1 MPMPDLDKDQQSEV
15 EKKSL
20 KDGDS
25 LISTLTGETENS
37 IESIRKKSEAV
48 PNLDKGTSPS
58 KNLKPEEN
66 TSDSPSIP
74 LIEAPMKVAANP
86 ASATVVLGKDSVGTA
101 VEHKVSTQGSP
112 HAVIIGIPGQGKSVT
127 TRRIINCFSEVGLPS
142 LVFDFHGDMA
152 ANPPDGARVY
162 DVRENGLGFSPFEID
177 GNRQRDVNETSMA
190 VSEIVE
196 FVCELGEIQ
205 RQHVYRGIIKA
216 FEDLGWVN
224 DVQGSRLPT
233 IAEFAAAVEFVEQG
247 ARGKNARGR
256 LLPLTDFGLFAE
268 EANEAFDPTGGGKGL
283 IIDLSDV
290 QLDSVKKAAS
300 SFVLRKVYRDMFTW
314 NQDST
319 MKLNI
324 VLDEAHRMLQDK
336 TLPKLLKEGRKFG
349 VSVLAA
355 SQSMSDF
362 SKQVID
368 NVGTKIVF
376 RTNYPDSKTAANL
389 IRGRDGKD
397 LSKNIEQLGV
407 GEAYVSTPTLAMAR
421 LVKMYDDLR
430 AD

>member
-1 MPMPDLDKDQQSEV
+1 
-15 EKKSL
+15 
-20 KDGDS
+20 
-25 LISTLTGETENS
+25 
-37 IESIRKKSEAV
+37 
-48 PNLDKGTSPS
+48 
-58 KNLKPEEN
+58 
-66 TSDSPSIP
+66 
-74 LIEAPMKVAANP
+74 
-86 ASATVVLGKDSVGTA
+86 
-101 VEHKVSTQGSP
+101 
-112 HAVIIGIPGQGKSVT
+112 
-127 TRRIINCFSEVGLPS
+127 
-142 LVFDFHGDMA
+142 
-152 ANPPDGARVY
+152 
-162 DVRENGLGFSPFEID
+162 
-177 GNRQRDVNETSMA
+177 MA

-224 DVQGSRLPT
+224 DVQGTRLPT
-233 IAEFAAAVEFVEQG
+233 IAEFANAVEFVEQG

-355 SQSMSDF
+355 SQSMADF

-407 GEAYVSTPTLAMAR
+407 GEAYVSTPTMTMAR
-421 LVKMYDDLR
+421 LVKMYDDLMKSL
-430 AD
+430 D